1 MPYEIHSNSVT
12 MTSVMKARLEVGEG
26 FLWAR
31 NVCCGMVMVNKRT
44 NIESLWI
51 LLLLV
56 LQLLVE

>member
-1 MPYEIHSNSVT
+1 
-12 MTSVMKARLEVGEG
+12 MKARLEVGEG